1 MVLKVYDSA
10 PLVQFPARHS
20 GRLEVEDWVDPEPVI
35 FNEYYEYY
43 EYYEYHDWW
52 CSMNIMNSGRLEV
65 EDWVEPQ
72 PVIYLWF
79 PTI

>member
-43 EYYEYHDWW
+43 EYY
-52 CSMNIMNSGRLEV
+52 
-65 EDWVEPQ
+65 
-72 PVIYLWF
+72 
-79 PTI
+79 